1 MKLLTLA
8 ALSVALGFSQSTDSD
23 TLDKCQEVLKTNRRS
38 SLVHFRIGE
47 FYFQQGNLDK
57 PGSPNCTSATGRAS
71 SEVERAN
78 RPISIYPPAI
88 LGCNSKHYQSAANE
102 FREVLIGDLEP
113 KWTEVW
119 AHVNLGKIYDVTS
132 QRERALN
139 EYRRAIRTL
148 DNTRG
153 ALDEAIKYTEAPYK
167 PSSSPR

>member
-8 ALSVALGFSQSTDSD
+8 ALSVALGFSQSTDCD

-38 SLVHFRIGE
+38 SFVHFRIGE

-57 PGSPNCTSATGRAS
+57 PGSPNCTSATGRANP
-71 SEVERAN
+71 EVN
-78 RPISIYPPAI
+78 REKRPSWIYLPNTI
-88 LGCNSKHYQSAANE
+88 LGCNSKHYQNAANE

-167 PSSSPR
+167 PN